1 MAITVGGKPFSLST
15 QVESKVKPQVKL
27 ETKKLETKSEVK
39 HPSQRKTLI
48 HKTAIDKSH
57 EEPLLVVNGK
67 VKKINKN
74 STYLIDMLITDEE

>member
-1 MAITVGGKPFSLST
+1 MAITVGGKPLELSNK
-15 QVESKVKPQVKL
+15 SVKT
-27 ETKKLETKSEVK
+27 ETPEVK
-39 HPSQRKTLI
+39 YPSQRKTLI